1 MNIKKIVITILS
13 LLTLGVSF
21 ANANT
26 LKTQKFTFKTLN
38 NQKIILNANE
48 KGIKLKNAKNKIVLL
63 DFFGNMCPPCLDEI
77 PDLITLQKKFKKNLQ
92 IIAFQV
98 QTRTNNIDLRNFKK
112 EEGINYP
119 IVNLTD
125 PNVYNFL
132 KYIIARTNW
141 KSMIPYAII
150 FDKQGRA
157 QKIYTGERSLQ
168 EFENDIQ
175 ILIHKKQSKKDI

>member
-1 MNIKKIVITILS
+1 MNIKKIVTIVLS
-13 LLTLGVSF
+13 LLALGLSC

-26 LKTQKFTFKTLN
+26 LKIQKFTFKTLN
-38 NQKIILNANE
+38 NQKIVLNASA
-48 KGIKLKNAKNKIVLL
+48 KGIKLKNVKNKIVLL

-77 PDLITLQKKFKKNLQ
+77 PELITLQKKFKKNLQ

-98 QTRTNNIDLRNFKK
+98 QTRTNNIDLRSFKK

-132 KYIIARTNW
+132 KYIIYRTNW

-150 FDKQGRA
+150 FDKQGKA
-157 QKIYTGERSLQ
+157 QKIYIGERSLQ

-175 ILIHKKQSKKDI
+175 ILINKKQSKKDI